1 MSGPSRAWGLVRQT
15 GLVWAWLVAAGLGCH
30 TEAQEA
36 GEGRLSVRWT
46 GPDTAAFSSRAVAE
60 WCASL
65 HLLEIRAVAGDTGA
79 GIVLHPADTVA
90 PGVYPVRRPDVPDST
105 GPPSAAVALRW
116 FSKTTIM
123 GYQGD
128 SGRVTVERAPDGS
141 LAGRFAV
148 GARPLVTGARL
159 AATGT
164 FEDLRIVAAPVTCVG
179 REPGDTAGRDTTG
192 RDTTGRDTIGADEAP
207 PDASD

>member
-1 MSGPSRAWGLVRQT
+1 MSRHSRARAFVRQT
-15 GLVWAWLVAAGLGCH
+15 ALIWAWLVGGGLGCH
-30 TEAQEA
+30 SKSQDA

-65 HLLEIRAVAGDTGA
+65 QLLEIRAVAGDTGT
-79 GIVLHPADTVA
+79 GIVLYPADTIV
-90 PGVYPVRRPDVPDST
+90 PGVYPVHLPGEADST
-105 GPPSAAVALRW
+105 KRPSAVVALRW

-123 GYQGD
+123 GYQAD
-128 SGRVTVERAPDGS
+128 SGRVTVERTPDGS

-148 GARPLVTGARL
+148 AARLLVAGARL

-164 FEDLRIVAAPVTCVG
+164 FEDLRIVAAPVTCAG
-179 REPGDTAGRDTTG
+179 RGPGDTAGRDTTG
-192 RDTTGRDTIGADEAP
+192 ADEAE
-207 PDASD
+207 PDTSD

>member
-1 MSGPSRAWGLVRQT
+1 MSRPSRVRAFVRQR
-15 GLVWAWLVAAGLGCH
+15 GLVWAWLVAGGLGCH
-30 TEAQEA
+30 PESQGTVD
-36 GEGRLSVRWT
+36 GRLSVRWT
-46 GPDTAAFSSRAVAE
+46 GPDTASFSSRAVAE

-65 HLLEIRAVAGDTGA
+65 HLLEIRAIAGDTGA
-79 GIVLHPADTVA
+79 GIVLYPADTIG
-90 PGVYPVRRPDVPDST
+90 PGVYPVQRPEGPDST
-105 GPPSAAVALRW
+105 RPPSAAVALRW

-128 SGRVTVERAPDGS
+128 SGRVTVERTPDGS

-164 FEDLRIVAAPVTCVG
+164 FEDLRIVTAPSTCAG
-179 REPGDTAGRDTTG
+179 REPRDSAGRGTT
-192 RDTTGRDTIGADEAP
+192 GADEAE
-207 PDASD
+207 PDTSD